1 MGNRVERSGGGF
13 ADGMGIPWMTGE
25 GKQDLSFPGSTLLR
39 KSPIQC
45 SAKAI
50 KPLDHFPSP
59 ETMESQ
65 SSYHWSLP
73 EVRIVLIYFILAS
86 AWIVG
91 SDLLLSRSV
100 ADTSEAGVIQS
111 LKGLN
116 FVITT
121 AVLLFFVLRRAYG
134 GWRHAERERLAV
146 IEQARE
152 RFRNLSTHI
161 QTLRE
166 EDRTRIAREIHDELG
181 QLLTGV
187 KMELRLVETHLTDR
201 DDRSLNP
208 CIDRLV
214 ETSEMIDTTI
224 DSVRRISAGLRP
236 SALDNIGLGA
246 ALREEAQQF
255 AQRTSIYCELEIDDY
270 PEVLPGEVSTAAF
283 RIFQESL
290 TNIARH
296 AGARSIKSRLTIK
309 DNVLRLAIHDDGK
322 GIDPAELD
330 DPKSLGIIGMLE
342 RAKHVGGQV
351 AFLRGPASGTDVV
364 LTIPLPSIASPPSV
378 PS

>member
-1 MGNRVERSGGGF
+1 
-13 ADGMGIPWMTGE
+13 
-25 GKQDLSFPGSTLLR
+25 
-39 KSPIQC
+39 
-45 SAKAI
+45 
-50 KPLDHFPSP
+50 
-59 ETMESQ
+59 MESQ
-65 SSYHWSLP
+65 PSYHWSLP

-91 SDLLLSRSV
+91 SDLLLTKSV
-100 ADTSEAGVIQS
+100 NDTSEVGVIQS

-116 FVITT
+116 FVVTT

-152 RFRNLSTHI
+152 RFRNLSIHI

-181 QLLTGV
+181 QLLTGI
-187 KMELRLVETHLTDR
+187 KMELRLVETRLADR

-214 ETSEMIDTTI
+214 EASEMIDTTI

-236 SALDNIGLGA
+236 SVLDNIGLGA
-246 ALREEAQQF
+246 ALREEARQF
-255 AQRTSIYCELEIDDY
+255 ALRTSILCEVEIDDY
-270 PEVLPGEVSTAAF
+270 PDVLPGEVATAAF

-296 AGARSIKSRLTIK
+296 ADARRIKSSLTVK

-322 GIDPAELD
+322 GIAPAELD
-330 DPKSLGIIGMLE
+330 NPKSLGIIGMLE
-342 RAKHVGGQV
+342 RAKNVGGQV
-351 AFLRGPASGTDVV
+351 AFLRSPASGTDVM
-364 LTIPLPSIASPPSV
+364 LTIPLPSITSPPSV

>member
-1 MGNRVERSGGGF
+1 
-13 ADGMGIPWMTGE
+13 
-25 GKQDLSFPGSTLLR
+25 
-39 KSPIQC
+39 
-45 SAKAI
+45 
-50 KPLDHFPSP
+50 
-59 ETMESQ
+59 MESP

-91 SDLLLSRSV
+91 SDLLLTKSV
-100 ADTSEAGVIQS
+100 ADTSEVGVIQS

-187 KMELRLVETHLTDR
+187 KMELRLGPT
-201 DDRSLNP
+201 
-208 CIDRLV
+208 
-214 ETSEMIDTTI
+214 
-224 DSVRRISAGLRP
+224 P
-236 SALDNIGLGA
+236 S
-246 ALREEAQQF
+246 
-255 AQRTSIYCELEIDDY
+255 S
-270 PEVLPGEVSTAAF
+270 
-283 RIFQESL
+283 
-290 TNIARH
+290 
-296 AGARSIKSRLTIK
+296 
-309 DNVLRLAIHDDGK
+309 
-322 GIDPAELD
+322 
-330 DPKSLGIIGMLE
+330 
-342 RAKHVGGQV
+342 
-351 AFLRGPASGTDVV
+351 
-364 LTIPLPSIASPPSV
+364 
-378 PS
+378 